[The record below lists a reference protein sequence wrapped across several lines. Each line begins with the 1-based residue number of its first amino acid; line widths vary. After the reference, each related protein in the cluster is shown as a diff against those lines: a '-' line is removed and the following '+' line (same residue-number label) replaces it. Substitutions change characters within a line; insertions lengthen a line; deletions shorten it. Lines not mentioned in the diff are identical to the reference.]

1 MGSTT
6 LAPDYAPS
14 PTHYQLVAAGSA
26 ITALTA
32 GGTPLATL
40 PTTSFAAG
48 GDYTILVYGTA
59 AAPQAVVLTDVN
71 QVTTNFAS
79 VRVVNAAVTAPTG
92 LTLFINGSLGP
103 SGVLY
108 GTDGAPNDY
117 SGVTPA
123 SGATL
128 QLNGAG
134 YTGLPATFSLVTG
147 SVYTVFVYDPTLP
160 PLVITDR

>member
-1 MGSTT
+1 MCIR
-6 LAPDYAPS
+6 D
-14 PTHYQLVAAGSA
+14 
-26 ITALTA
+26 
-32 GGTPLATL
+32 
-40 PTTSFAAG
+40 
-48 GDYTILVYGTA
+48 
-59 AAPQAVVLTDVN
+59 
-71 QVTTNFAS
+71 
-79 VRVVNAAVTAPTG
+79 R
-92 LTLFINGSLGP
+92 
-103 SGVLY
+103 LY